1 MCNLQL
7 AGIYTVTHTD
17 THRETHS
24 ANTAHA
30 ASVAWVHTTN
40 AMHSQ
45 GRSFVWIVRQ
55 QQSVFMKPLLL
66 DWCSLHIETLTKR
79 VHVAKL
85 PRSVCR
91 YRIQKSASQIGTES
105 NRRGSHSQRSS
116 HLIRENSLTLKK
128 SPTRPLS
135 MLHNHRCTLRCTQ
148 THTHIYD
155 VTNVEIN
162 LLDYTFLAYSK
173 SYFHV
178 SIKNEL
184 FIVAF
189 CTMEC
194 ERDWLSVWRC
204 SS

>member
-1 MCNLQL
+1 
-7 AGIYTVTHTD
+7 
-17 THRETHS
+17 
-24 ANTAHA
+24 
-30 ASVAWVHTTN
+30 
-40 AMHSQ
+40 
-45 GRSFVWIVRQ
+45 
-55 QQSVFMKPLLL
+55 MKPLLL

-79 VHVAKL
+79 VHVAEL
-85 PRSVCR
+85 PRSVCS

-162 LLDYTFLAYSK
+162 LLDYTFWHIQNRIFMFQLKMNCSLSHFAQ
-173 SYFHV
+173 
-178 SIKNEL
+178 
-184 FIVAF
+184 
-189 CTMEC
+189 C
-194 ERDWLSVWRC
+194 ERDWLSVWRFE
-204 SS
+204 STRARARASL

>member
-79 VHVAKL
+79 VHVAEL

-128 SPTRPLS
+128 V
-135 MLHNHRCTLRCTQ
+135 LHARC
-148 THTHIYD
+148 
-155 VTNVEIN
+155 
-162 LLDYTFLAYSK
+162 
-173 SYFHV
+173 
-178 SIKNEL
+178 
-184 FIVAF
+184 
-189 CTMEC
+189 
-194 ERDWLSVWRC
+194 RC
-204 SS
+204 STTIGARFVALKLIHTFMMWQMLKLIYLITHFGIFKIVFSCFN